1 MKDPTKL
8 DAKEELYHS
17 NQKSNHGRRYE
28 AKDLPE
34 LQSGDKV
41 WICNQDRMGR
51 VLATSSSPQS
61 YIVETDKGT
70 QLWRNRAALIS
81 ADTCT
86 KTPDTQPEA
95 NVETEML
102 RQKSKVPTNKDL
114 TTAATKPTE
123 SCYKAELDTPKV
135 QITRSGRVMKP
146 LQRLIQDTWT
156 LNIWTLLLFT
166 VDPYTV

>member
-17 NQKSNHGRRYE
+17 NQKSNYGRRYE

-41 WICNQDRMGR
+41 WICNQDRIGR

-70 QLWRNRAALIS
+70 QL
-81 ADTCT
+81 
-86 KTPDTQPEA
+86 
-95 NVETEML
+95 
-102 RQKSKVPTNKDL
+102 
-114 TTAATKPTE
+114 
-123 SCYKAELDTPKV
+123 
-135 QITRSGRVMKP
+135 
-146 LQRLIQDTWT
+146 
-156 LNIWTLLLFT
+156 
-166 VDPYTV
+166 